1 MAHMDSSARI
11 TAIAGPARSL
21 YIQHLIA
28 RLQREAQRGARWAR
42 IADTLI
48 AQDIGLSPD
57 QTKRARLWWASLGVI
72 RYERHGIPPTTEYD
86 VQATLASW
94 SAWLQANSP
103 SPNCAPAHQRLCASA
118 PTFVRQRPNVSAPAH
133 TLDHDD
139 HDDDDR
145 RTHRLKEEITQAE
158 NAARALGLD
167 PARIKEECN
176 AYKPRYPDRYYLRTL
191 RQRIEAAQ
199 SPLPTPAA
207 PGPGSGSRPARPGS
221 GSGSGSRPA
230 RTDYPTHGTFR
241 RRQVTYTEDERRAAE
256 ARARAAL
263 LEELGESP

>member
-1 MAHMDSSARI
+1 MAHMDRSARI
-11 TAIAGPARSL
+11 TAIAGQARSL

-199 SPLPTPAA
+199 APLPTPA

-221 GSGSGSRPA
+221 GS
-230 RTDYPTHGTFR
+230 RTRGTFMR
-241 RRQVTYTEDERRAAE
+241 PQVHYTDEQRRAVEERHRAE
-256 ARARAAL
+256 
-263 LEELGESP
+263 LEAEGYYLKGGTNER